1 MATTIVKWGEF
12 AFKLGGTSMMG
23 IEDIEIAASCET
35 EDKETD
41 DEKYAE
47 KKNAKPYEVELKAI
61 LDAKL
66 GIDVK
71 KTAMKMT
78 EAARKGQG
86 GYLYTAGAKLM
97 PCKFMAVSADVSE
110 IEMNAQGKWLSC
122 EVELKLT
129 QCSKYNEKTASSSSS
144 GSSGGG
150 SSSKSSSSGSY
161 SKASVKTKTPT
172 TTSLNAPSIISAA
185 NAAAQ
190 AAKSTSSAKTASST
204 SAAIKGKAS
213 SSSGKI
219 SVIKNGKISMIN

>member
-97 PCKFMAVSADVSE
+97 PCKFMAVGADVSE
-110 IEMNAQGKWLSC
+110 IEMNAQGKWLFC
-122 EVELKLT
+122 EVKLKLT
-129 QCSKYNEKTASSSSS
+129 QCSKYNGKASSS
-144 GSSGGG
+144 GSSGSGG
-150 SSSKSSSSGSY
+150 SSSKSSSSGS
-161 SKASVKTKTPT
+161 SNKVSVKTSST
-172 TTSLNAPSIISAA
+172 TTTRLPMTGVS
-185 NAAAQ
+185 
-190 AAKSTSSAKTASST
+190 AKSTAAVAAAHAAGTTGSAKAT
-204 SAAIKGKAS
+204 SAAIKSKAS

-219 SVIKNGKISMIN
+219 SVIKNGKISMMN

>member
-41 DEKYAE
+41 GEKYAE

-86 GYLYTAGAKLM
+86 GYLYMAGAKLM
-97 PCKFMAVSADVSE
+97 PCKFMAVSADISE
-110 IEMNAQGKWLSC
+110 IEMNAKGKWLCC
-122 EVELKLT
+122 EVKLKLE
-129 QCSKYNEKTASSSSS
+129 QCSKYNEKTASSSS

-161 SKASVKTKTPT
+161 IKASVKTKTPT

-219 SVIKNGKISMIN
+219 SVIKNGKISMMN